1 MKSHIQTEAERTNG
15 VDPIIAEIV
24 RNGLVAATEEMKSIL
39 TRTAYNTV
47 IYEALD
53 FTTGLFDAHGNTLS
67 IGLGLPMFMRGMSV
81 TVKAMLEHFGT
92 DGIDPG
98 DVLLTNDAYVTGS
111 HLNHI
116 TIVVPVFQEAT
127 IVGFSAC
134 MAHWQDIGG
143 MPTGISLDIYS
154 EGLQLPFLKL
164 YRRGERNQELIDII
178 AINVRNPELALG
190 DLRAQVGAAMAGEK
204 RFREMIEKYDCERVL
219 GAISLILDQ
228 SDAAARAEISSLP
241 DGTYEAESWLDDDGV
256 TRGER
261 IRVKVRVVIAGDSMT
276 VDLSDVSPQVKGYFN
291 SGPSTGLAAAQ
302 VAFKCL
308 FAGTEFPIN
317 DGCFRALE
325 VVLPHGTV
333 VSATRPAPMKWWMTY
348 PMTVVDTVFKAL
360 APACPQRVI
369 AGHHADL
376 AVTHLYGMNPLTGVR
391 EVFWIGLH
399 GGGWG
404 AKHNEDGMSATVAI
418 NDGDTHNG
426 PVEQLEAKHP
436 VLVESYALRPD
447 SGGAGRQRGG
457 LGTEFRARMKQDVLF
472 TTAIERVE
480 CRPWGLFDGL
490 SALGNEVSVARS
502 TAPEV
507 RYPTG
512 KLSAQTLSSGELI
525 CIRTGGGGGYDSPL
539 ERPVEEVER
548 DVREGYVTI
557 HAAREQYGIL
567 IDPLT
572 GNADRVA
579 SSTHRAQLASDG
591 LPKDKPFA
599 ADDVSEGQRL
609 LQKRLFNEAMEVE
622 RSLHSA
628 GVPWVWDRCC

>member
-1 MKSHIQTEAERTNG
+1 MNQSIHPDGNRSTEI
-15 VDPIIAEIV
+15 DPIIAEIV
-24 RNGLVAATEEMKSIL
+24 RNGLVAATEEMKTIL
-39 TRTAYNTV
+39 TRTAYNTI

-53 FTTGLFDAHGNTLS
+53 FTTGVFDAHGNTLS

-81 TVKAMLEHFGT
+81 TVKAMLKHFGHA
-92 DGIDPG
+92 GIEPG

-116 TIVVPVFQEAT
+116 TIVVPVFHERA

-143 MPTGISLDIYS
+143 TPTGISLDIYS

-164 YRRGERNQELIDII
+164 YRAGERNEDLIDII

-190 DLRAQVGAAMAGEK
+190 DLRAQVGAAVAGEK
-204 RFREMIEKYDCERVL
+204 RFREMIDKYGNERVM
-219 GAISLILDQ
+219 GAIALILDQ
-228 SDAAARAEISSLP
+228 SDAAARAEIRTLP
-241 DGTYEAESWLDDDGV
+241 DGIYEAESWLDDDGV
-256 TRGER
+256 ARGER
-261 IRVKVRVVIAGDSMT
+261 IRIKVRVVISGDSMV
-276 VDLSDVSPQVKGYFN
+276 VDLSDVSPQVQGYFN

-325 VVLPHGTV
+325 VILPHGTI
-333 VSATRPAPMKWWMTY
+333 VSATKPAPMKWWMTY

-360 APACPQRVI
+360 APACPHRVI

-376 AVTHLYGMNPLTGVR
+376 AMTYLYGINQRTGVPD
-391 EVFWIGLH
+391 VFWIGLH

-436 VLVESYALRPD
+436 ILVESYALRPN

-457 LGTEFRARMKQDVLF
+457 LGTEFRARLKQDVSF
-472 TTAIERVE
+472 TTAIERVD

-490 SALGNEVSVARS
+490 SALGNEVSVAR
-502 TAPEV
+502 TDVPEV

-512 KLSAQTLSSGELI
+512 KLSAQPLLEGELI
-525 CIRTGGGGGYDSPL
+525 CIRTGGGGGFGSPL
-539 ERPVEEVER
+539 ERSFEAVED
-548 DVREGYVTI
+548 DVRQGYVTLR
-557 HAAREQYGIL
+557 AAKDRYGVI

-572 GNADRVA
+572 GDADVTA
-579 SSTHRAQLASDG
+579 SARHRAHLANDG
-591 LPKDKPFA
+591 LPKDSPFA
-599 ADDVSEGQRL
+599 SDDLSEEQRL
-609 LQKRLFNEAMEVE
+609 LQRRLLDDAVDVE
-622 RSLHSA
+622 RSLQSA
-628 GVPWVWDRCC
+628 GVPWTWIRCC